1 MKNYF
6 FASAFLL
13 TLGLGWLAVGCSKSP
28 VAPVRVTALNISI
41 PMSSELRAE
50 FLGNSINS
58 LIYRVDGDGGVS
70 LLEGDTGPFAAPAS
84 TGAIDLTVNLPPT
97 ARLLSLHLG
106 TYQIIPTNFGPAT
119 EEAPLAVGALGINA
133 VDGGDFNATVEL
145 GSVVRNCYAV
155 TETQLVT
162 GAPSPYSNGSVYGF
176 ANDNLVAGN
185 LAGAAYDIGFTSP
198 LGNFYMMEAQDNTTN
213 PTINA
218 VAFMGNGKLVDH
230 DGVPPDSRFY
240 PLSTQA
246 KAALGAPVST
256 LEVNDVYCVK
266 LGTMTGHAW
275 IQITD
280 PGAVGTTGP
289 SFCFRVN
296 KSLPYYAYDETAADA
311 ANSCSV
317 SW

>member
-6 FASAFLL
+6 FVGAFLL
-13 TLGLGWLAVGCSKSP
+13 TVTLDLFMVGCSKSP
-28 VAPVRVTALNISI
+28 ISPVRVTALNISI
-41 PMSSELRAE
+41 PMTNEIRAE

-84 TGAIDLTVNLPPT
+84 TGAIDLTVNLPPS

-106 TYQIIPTNFGPAT
+106 TYQIIPTNLGPAT
-119 EEAPLAVGALGINA
+119 EEAPLAVGALGLDT
-133 VDGGDFNATVEL
+133 VEGGNFNATVDL
-145 GSVVRNCYAV
+145 GSVVRNCYSVA
-155 TETQLVT
+155 ETQLAT
-162 GAPSPYSNGSVYGF
+162 GAPSPYSTGSAYGF
-176 ANDNLVAGN
+176 ANDNLIAGN
-185 LAGAAYDIGFTSP
+185 FAGTAYDIGFNCP
-198 LGNFYMMEAQDNTTN
+198 LGPFYMMEAQDNTTT
-213 PTINA
+213 PSINA

-246 KAALGAPVST
+246 KFASGAPVST
-256 LEVNDVYCVK
+256 LEANDVYCVK
-266 LGTMTGHAW
+266 LGTMPGHAW

-280 PGAVGTTGP
+280 PGTMGTTGP

-296 KSLPYYAYDETAADA
+296 KTLPYYAYDETAADLG
-311 ANSCSV
+311 NNCSG